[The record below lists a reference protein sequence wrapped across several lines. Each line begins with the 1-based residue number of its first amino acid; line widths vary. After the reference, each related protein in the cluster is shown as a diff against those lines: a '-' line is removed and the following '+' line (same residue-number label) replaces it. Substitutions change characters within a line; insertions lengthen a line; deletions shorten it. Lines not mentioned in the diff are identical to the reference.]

1 MSQQSYPS
9 FTTRLKAAYIRALI
23 TWTSVQAV
31 EQASQ
36 HPSEHAQLRAAAMWG
51 LAKYLA
57 TLDRSHLVMTDTQ
70 VDEAYRAG
78 RVHLEA
84 YQTLRFQ
91 AHRDGV
97 CLYHTRPKWHYFDH
111 SLEYMRTTAENP
123 RILVFIF
130 TISAVRILLER
141 YARSQASVTGQRC
154 CCALCSDTACAWR
167 SASTRRAIESPV
179 KIHCIGSPAY
189 VCACL
194 VECVCVCA
202 RVHGVDGLCLK
213 ALGAVSNV

>member
-1 MSQQSYPS
+1 MSKQSYPS

-31 EQASQ
+31 EQANQ
-36 HPSEHAQLRAAAMWG
+36 HPSEHAQLRAVAIWG

-57 TLDRSHLVMTDTQ
+57 VLGRSRLVMTDTQ

-84 YQTLRFQ
+84 YQTLRLQ
-91 AHRDGV
+91 ARRDGV

-111 SLEYMRTTAENP
+111 SLEYMRATAENP
-123 RILVFIF
+123 RFFLF
-130 TISAVRILLER
+130 TISAERILLER
-141 YARSQASVTGQRC
+141 CARSQTSVTGQRS

-179 KIHCIGSPAY
+179 KIHCVASPAY

-194 VECVCVCA
+194 VECVCV
-202 RVHGVDGLCLK
+202 RVCMASTACV
-213 ALGAVSNV
+213 